1 MDFYNL
7 NNWEEKPWTISDLI
21 KELESIKSEHGDLDL
36 LRTDTSVDKKVYSVS
51 SDIYSDEGKG
61 TIKIYLK

>member
-1 MDFYNL
+1 MKCK
-7 NNWEEKPWTISDLI
+7 EKAWKISDLI
-21 KELESIKSEHGDLDL
+21 EELESIKSEHGDLDL

-51 SDIYSDEGKG
+51 TDIYSDEGKG

>member
-1 MDFYNL
+1 MK
-7 NNWEEKPWTISDLI
+7 WKEKAWKISDLS
-21 KELESIKSEHGDLDL
+21 EERESIKSEHGDLDL

-51 SDIYSDEGKG
+51 TDIYSDEGKG

>member
-1 MDFYNL
+1 MK
-7 NNWEEKPWTISDLI
+7 WKEKAWKISDLI
-21 KELESIKSEHGDLDL
+21 EELESIKSEHGDLDL

-51 SDIYSDEGKG
+51 TDIYSDEGKG